1 MNDYVKAA
9 ERYAYADRS
18 DPFTFNRAMTHLQ
31 SGIASHRQ
39 DDGDY
44 PRSAGNPAFYNANVV
59 VEETTTEDSPFAIL
73 GDVRKRNVTRFRT
86 IGVRNVMRP

>member
-1 MNDYVKAA
+1 MNDYVKAT

-18 DPFTFNRAMTHLQ
+18 DPFAFDRAMTHLQ
-31 SGIASHRQ
+31 TGIANHRQ

-73 GDVRKRNVTRFRT
+73 GDVRKRNVIRF
-86 IGVRNVMRP
+86 RNVMRP